1 MNKEYAKEVS
11 HLKLNSHNKPAPTP
25 KKKILDATL
34 KLIGTNGIHHTTCRK
49 IAAMA
54 DVNLAAINYY
64 FGSKDTVINEALKTF
79 TRTLMSSFAYLDE
92 LDVAPEERIRNFL
105 RSYADYTLE
114 YPDVFRNF
122 IDQIFH
128 ESVASCEYIEFMKQV
143 GLHKLKV
150 SVREIT
156 RTRVTE
162 TELTMKIFQMF
173 SSLEFPILVGDK
185 MKILAQF
192 DYYDQDSR
200 YKYLDLVLKSLLNT

>member
-1 MNKEYAKEVS
+1 MKI
-11 HLKLNSHNKPAPTP
+11 NSQNNLTP

-64 FGSKDTVINEALKTF
+64 FGSKDTVINEALKSF
-79 TRTLMSSFAYLDE
+79 TSTLMSSFDYLDD
-92 LDVAPEERIRNFL
+92 LNAPPEERIRNFL

-122 IDQIFH
+122 IEQVLH
-128 ESVASCEYIEFMKQV
+128 ESDASFEYIEFMKQS
-143 GLHKLKV
+143 GLHKLKM
-150 SVREIT
+150 SVQAVT
-156 RTRVTE
+156 RTQVTE
-162 TELTMKIFQMF
+162 TELTMKIFQMY
-173 SSLEFPILVGDK
+173 SSLEFPVLVGNK

>member
-1 MNKEYAKEVS
+1 MQ
-11 HLKLNSHNKPAPTP
+11 LNSHHKPTP

-64 FGSKDTVINEALKTF
+64 FGSKDMVINEALKTF
-79 TRTLMSSFAYLDE
+79 TTTLMSSFDYLDD
-92 LDVAPEERIRNFL
+92 LTVPPEERIRNFL

-122 IDQIFH
+122 IEQVLH
-128 ESVASCEYIEFMKQV
+128 ESAASFEYIEFMKKT

-150 SVREIT
+150 AVREIT
-156 RTRVTE
+156 RAQLTE

-173 SSLEFPILVGDK
+173 SSLEFPVLVGDK
-185 MKILAQF
+185 MKILAHF
-192 DYYDQDSR
+192 DYYNQDLR
-200 YKYLDLVLKSLLNT
+200 YKYLDLVLKSLLHT